1 MPRKQI
7 NIVAISTAL
16 LIFATVALFF
26 YTDKLQF
33 TPARVSSPS
42 PQSNVILI
50 VVDTLRADHVGVH
63 GYDRNT
69 TPNIDNFAK
78 ENILFTQ
85 AISQGT
91 VSLVSYASIFTSQ
104 YPQVHGAGM
113 DRGGLGPL
121 DPSALTMA
129 EVFKTQGY
137 KTAAFVGESQLEPRF
152 GFHQGFDVYSSKGL
166 SFNDSMPPAVKWLE
180 ENKNE
185 KFFLFLQGYDLHRP
199 YEAPEPFWHMFD
211 PGYEGILHDIPFHD
225 PDLPPPA
232 RLFQKDGNPSVT
244 IEGKAIPLTQRDVD
258 HVIAH
263 YDGEIRYA
271 DYLVGQFLDTL
282 KEMGLYDN
290 SIIVLFSDHGE
301 TVGDN
306 VNRSRRGKTG
316 YITGHFSLTEEVIHV
331 PLIIKHPIAK
341 SKTVF
346 AQAQLIDIFPT
357 LLDFLHITPDEDLK
371 KRLQGRSLVPA
382 INGNADRDFNTYTY
396 GSTFG
401 STSKRKFIRTPSWKL
416 IVRPR
421 ANRLYDLKN
430 DPGETKDVQ
439 DQYPEVFEQLH
450 QKLIEWNFMNLK
462 KKLELESIN

>member
-1 MPRKQI
+1 MRRKKIRAITIILGTTLLTSVIAIFFIHTGKLRPLDSVTSSSFQKN
-7 NIVAISTAL
+7 NI
-16 LIFATVALFF
+16 
-26 YTDKLQF
+26 
-33 TPARVSSPS
+33 
-42 PQSNVILI
+42 ILI
-50 VVDTLRADHVGVH
+50 SVDTLRADHVGIY

-91 VSLVSYASIFTSQ
+91 RSVVSYASIFTSQ

-113 DRGGLGPL
+113 DRTPKGLG
-121 DPSALTMA
+121 PSALTMA
-129 EVFKTQGY
+129 EVFKEQGY
-137 KTAAFVGESQLEPRF
+137 KTAAFVGGLQLEPQF
-152 GFHQGFDVYSSKGL
+152 GFNQGFDVYKSKGE
-166 SFNDSMPPAVKWLE
+166 SFSDSIPSAVQWLE

-185 KFFLFLQGYDLHRP
+185 KFFLFLQGYDPHDP
-199 YEAPEPFWHMFD
+199 YEAPEPFRHMFD
-211 PGYEGILHDIPFHD
+211 SGYEGILHDIPFHD
-225 PDLPPPA
+225 P
-232 RLFQKDGNPSVT
+232 RLMYGLSFNSEDGNLSIT
-244 IEGKAIPLTQRDVD
+244 IEDKVTPLTQRDIE

-263 YDGEIRYA
+263 YDEEVLYA
-271 DYLVGQFLDTL
+271 DYLVGKFLDTL
-282 KEMGLYDN
+282 REMGLYDN

-301 TVGDN
+301 MIGDN
-306 VNRSRRGKTG
+306 IHRQKGRAVVIS
-316 YITGHFSLTEEVIHV
+316 GHFRLNEEVIHV

-357 LLDFLHITPDEDLK
+357 LLDFLHITLNEDLK
-371 KRLQGRSLVPA
+371 KRLQGRSLVPV

-396 GSTFG
+396 GNSHG
-401 STSKRKFIRTPSWKL
+401 STPIRKFIRTPRWKL
-416 IVRPR
+416 IVTSR

-430 DPGETKDVQ
+430 DPKEINNVQ